1 MAKKDDNPVLTSD
14 TTTGK
19 SRILT
24 PEEKVTYADK
34 TKQALVGVYKHM
46 ESENSLAGFKKENPK
61 GHAALKKVYDDHVK
75 STAASAAKK
84 PAAAKPAA
92 KAPAKPAAKPAAKK
106 PAPAKKK

>member
-24 PEEKVTYADK
+24 PGEKAAYADK
-34 TKQALVGVYKHM
+34 TKQTLVSVYKHM

-75 STAASAAKK
+75 STAAPAAKK
-84 PAAAKPAA
+84 PAAKTA
-92 KAPAKPAAKPAAKK
+92 AKPAAKPAVKPAAKK
-106 PAPAKKK
+106 AAPAKKK